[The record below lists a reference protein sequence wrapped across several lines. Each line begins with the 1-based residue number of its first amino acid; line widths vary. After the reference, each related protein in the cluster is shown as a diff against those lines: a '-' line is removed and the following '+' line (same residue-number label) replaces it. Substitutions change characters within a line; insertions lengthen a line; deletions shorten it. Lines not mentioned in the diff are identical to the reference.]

1 MGVQQ
6 RPGGAAGEGC
16 GPEVRHCLL
25 HLVTGGRVRIGQQ
38 LILNFASPGSTGE
51 NLLPGTN
58 ERRMS
63 GNQVELDPHKA
74 NLICSGWLLTDK
86 LQSLLSH
93 FFCSLYL
100 LWLMSTKNNT
110 IKKKKKKNLQDCLN
124 VLPIHRH
131 LFLTRY
137 SWGKKFKPTLLLQV
151 NIDLYAMW
159 YMTKQ
164 TWCHIYCV
172 EDVMRSCLLGL

>member
-16 GPEVRHCLL
+16 GPEVCHCLL
-25 HLVTGGRVRIGQQ
+25 LLVTGGRVRIGQQ

-74 NLICSGWLLTDK
+74 NLICSGWLLTDTNYN
-86 LQSLLSH
+86 H
-93 FFCSLYL
+93 CSVISFALY
-100 LWLMSTKNNT
+100 
-110 IKKKKKKNLQDCLN
+110 
-124 VLPIHRH
+124 
-131 LFLTRY
+131 F
-137 SWGKKFKPTLLLQV
+137 
-151 NIDLYAMW
+151 
-159 YMTKQ
+159 
-164 TWCHIYCV
+164 YC
-172 EDVMRSCLLGL
+172 G

>member
-38 LILNFASPGSTGE
+38 LILNFASPSTGE

-110 IKKKKKKNLQDCLN
+110 IKKKKKKESAGLLKRVTNSSSFIFN
-124 VLPIHRH
+124 KI
-131 LFLTRY
+131 FL
-137 SWGKKFKPTLLLQV
+137 GKKFKPTLLLQV
-151 NIDLYAMW
+151 I
-159 YMTKQ
+159 
-164 TWCHIYCV
+164 
-172 EDVMRSCLLGL
+172 